1 MHISPDARTR
11 QFLFGF
17 LLALLMV
24 ATFSASPLLAQ
35 KLDGILRGDVKDQ
48 TGAMVPEAKVTA
60 TNEATNFSQTT
71 LSTSSGSYIFPNL
84 LPGTYTLT
92 VEAKGF
98 RRYLNRGVAVSGNQV
113 AEVLVNLTLGAA
125 TEVIEVTAGGEVIQ
139 TQTSQLSNEFGTQ
152 AVAALPNTSLQG
164 SPLNLAILSPGTT
177 TQGGGVL
184 GEGGSI
190 GGARPRMNS
199 FSIDGVDDNRIDVT
213 GHTSEVI
220 QDAVAEFNLMTNQ
233 FSAEFG
239 HSAGGQFNIITK
251 SGTNKLHGSAWLFN
265 DNRDFN
271 AMDNLEKG
279 SDLTRP
285 RRVDYNRSGGTLGGP
300 IVKDKVFVFGAYQ
313 RQWQGLATSSTQSTA
328 PTATGLATLKGLVGD
343 NAPVLAILDQ
353 FPTASG
359 SDAKCAIGSIND
371 TAIESGCFQAS
382 APNFLNQHDFNTNG
396 DINLGKH
403 QVRLRF
409 LYSRIRQ
416 PNVNPAFPQAQF
428 TGAITSD
435 NRKAIVTES
444 WAVTNHL
451 VNDFRL
457 GYSRFVQGYT
467 VPSAFSNFPNAEVD
481 NLNLNIGPE
490 GNSPQSYVQNNY
502 QIADSVSYV
511 RGKHTFKF
519 GVEGRRYIPP
529 SDFLPRARGEWD
541 YANLSELIND
551 IVPTGS
557 NGALR
562 GAGTGFFNGN
572 QSAFYWFA
580 QDDLRLTPRLTLNL
594 GLRYEWIG
602 NPADASKQLLNSVA
616 TLPGVFEFR
625 TPKTDRNNYAPRF
638 GFAWDPWGNAKWAV
652 RGGIGVSYDLTAQ
665 NFTLLQLPPQL
676 QTEQNPAITCSLANP
691 PAWCPDYL
699 AGAAGNGGQGFL
711 LGGGLLQVN
720 VPPVTQADARAATGS
735 IIVDTVQPKVIT
747 WTLGVQHELFK
758 NSSVELRYLGTSSQH
773 LVVQSRLNTI
783 SAFEAGLEP
792 LPTYFGLSDIP
803 ASVPLTGIP
812 TRGNFDNFTSNG
824 DNCLPG
830 GYLIHAADGFCGLV
844 TAFPAVGQGIYHG
857 GSVDFNHRYSRGL
870 TLRANYTFAKNI
882 DNATNEL
889 FSSLV
894 NPRRSQDWR
903 HLDQDRG
910 PSVLDIKHKLAIS
923 WTYELPRSKSDNRF
937 LTYLLNGWQYNGTYL
952 AQSGQPITIQSGTDS
967 NVNGDSA
974 GDRAVLNPHGTSNTG
989 SGVDWVVRDPITG
1002 ATSVTDLCV
1011 VHPDN
1016 NTCPTVSANTVGY
1029 VAVDSG
1035 ARYILAEQGALVTVG
1050 RDSFR
1055 SPGVS
1060 LFNMS
1065 MFKNTKLT
1073 ERLNLQFRVE
1083 TLNTFNHRNFTLA
1096 QPSVFENGGGTV
1108 NNALSSSYANVTAG
1122 DFLNAKQFSG
1132 GARTLLLGFKLEF

>member
-1 MHISPDARTR
+1 MHIFPDVRTQR
-11 QFLFGF
+11 FSLGF
-17 LLALLMV
+17 LLTLIMA
-24 ATFSASPLLAQ
+24 ATFLASPMMAQ
-35 KLDGILRGDVKDQ
+35 RLDGTLRGDIKDQ

-60 TNEATNFSQTT
+60 TNAATNVSQTT
-71 LSTSSGSYIFPNL
+71 VSTSSGSYIFPNL
-84 LPGTYTLT
+84 LPGTYTVT
-92 VEAKGF
+92 VEAKHL
-98 RRYLNRGVAVSGNQV
+98 RRYLNSGVTVSANQV
-113 AEVLVNLTLGAA
+113 AEVLVTLTLGAA
-125 TEVIEVTAGGEVIQ
+125 SEVVEVTAGAEVIQ
-139 TQTSQLSNEFGTQ
+139 TQTSQLANEFNTMS
-152 AVAALPNTSLQG
+152 VVSLPNTSLQG

-220 QDAVAEFNLMTNQ
+220 QDAVSEFNLMTNQ
-233 FSAEFG
+233 FSAEYG
-239 HSAGGQFNIITK
+239 HSAGGQFNITTK
-251 SGTNKLHGSAWLFN
+251 SGTNKFHGSAWLFN
-265 DNRDFN
+265 NNRDFN

-279 SDLTRP
+279 AGLTAP
-285 RRVDYNRSGGTLGGP
+285 RRVDYNRAGGTFGGP
-300 IVKDKVFVFGAYQ
+300 IMKDKVFFFGAYQ

-328 PTATGLATLKGLVGD
+328 PTAAGLATLKGLAGD

-353 FPTASG
+353 FPTASQANA
-359 SDAKCAIGSIND
+359 SCAIGSINT

-382 APNFLNQHDFNTNG
+382 APNYLNQHDFNTNG
-396 DINLGKH
+396 DIDLGKH

-416 PNVNPAFPQAQF
+416 PNVNPAMPQAQF
-428 TGAITSD
+428 TGALTAD
-435 NRKAIVTES
+435 NRKAIVTDA
-444 WAVTNHL
+444 WAISNHL

-467 VPSAFSNFPNAEVD
+467 VPSAFSNFPNAEID
-481 NLNLNIGPE
+481 DLNLNIGPE

-502 QIADSVSYV
+502 QIADSISYV
-511 RGKHTFKF
+511 RGKHTLKF

-529 SDFLPRARGEWD
+529 SNFLPRARGEWD
-541 YANLSELIND
+541 YANLAQLIND

-562 GAGTGFFNGN
+562 GAGSGFFNGN

-594 GLRYEWIG
+594 GLRYEWVG
-602 NPADASKQLLNSVA
+602 NPADASKQTLNAIS

-625 TPKTDRNNYAPRF
+625 NPKSDKNNYAPRF
-638 GFAWDPWGNAKWAV
+638 GFAWDPWGNAKWAI
-652 RGGIGVSYDLTAQ
+652 RGGVGVSYDLTAQ

-676 QTEQNPAITCSLANP
+676 QTEQNPAITCALANP
-691 PAWCPDYL
+691 PAWCPGYL
-699 AGAAGNGGQGFL
+699 AGGPGTGFL
-711 LGGGLLQVN
+711 RYGGLLQEN

-735 IIVDTVQPKVIT
+735 IIVDSVQPKVIT
-747 WTLGVQHELFK
+747 WTLGVQHELLK
-758 NSSVELRYLGTSSQH
+758 NSSIELRYLGTSSQH

-783 SAFEAGLEP
+783 SAFDAGLEP
-792 LPTYFGLSDIP
+792 LPTYFSSSDIP

-812 TRGNFDNFTSNG
+812 TRGDFDTFANNG

-844 TAFPAVGQGIYHG
+844 TAFPAAGQGIYHG
-857 GSVDFNHRYSRGL
+857 GSVDFIHRHSRGL
-870 TLRANYTFAKNI
+870 TLRTNYTFAKNI
-882 DNATNEL
+882 DNSTNEL

-894 NPRRSQDWR
+894 NPRRPQDWQN
-903 HLDQDRG
+903 LGQDRG
-910 PSVLDIKHKLAIS
+910 RSVLDVRHKLAIS
-923 WTYELPRSKSDNRF
+923 WTYELPKSKSDNRF
-937 LTYLLNGWQYNGTYL
+937 FNYMLDGWQYNGTYL
-952 AQSGQPITIQSGTDS
+952 AQSGQPITIQSGTDA

-974 GDRAVLNPHGTSNTG
+974 GDRAVFNPHGTSNSG
-989 SGVDWVVRDPITG
+989 SGVNWVVRDPITG
-1002 ATSVTDLCV
+1002 STSVCV
-1011 VHPDN
+1011 VVPDN
-1016 NTCPTVSANTVGY
+1016 NTCNSANTVGY
-1029 VAVDSG
+1029 VAVNPG
-1035 ARYILAEQGALVTVG
+1035 ARYILADSGALVTVG
-1050 RDSFR
+1050 RDTFT
-1055 SPGVS
+1055 SPGVN

-1065 MFKNTKLT
+1065 MVKNTKLT
-1073 ERLNLQFRVE
+1073 ERLNMQFRVE

-1096 QPSVFENGGGTV
+1096 QPSVFQNGGGTV

-1132 GARTLLLGFKLEF
+1132 GSRTLLLGIKLEF

>member
-1 MHISPDARTR
+1 MHISVDAQTQR
-11 QFLFGF
+11 FLLGL
-17 LLALLMV
+17 LLALLMA
-24 ATFSASPLLAQ
+24 ATFLVSPLLAQ
-35 KLDGILRGDVKDQ
+35 KLDGTLRGDVKDQ

-60 TNEATNFSQTT
+60 TSDATNVSQTT
-71 LSTSSGSYIFPNL
+71 LSTSSGSYLFPNL

-92 VEAKGF
+92 VEAKDF
-98 RRYLNRGVAVSGNQV
+98 RRYHNRGVTVGSNQV
-113 AEVLVNLTLGAA
+113 AEVLVTLTLGAA

-139 TQTSQLSNEFGTQ
+139 TQTSQLANNFNTLS
-152 AVAALPNTSLQG
+152 VAGLPNTSLQA
-164 SPLNLAILSPGTT
+164 SPLNLAILAPGTT

-220 QDAVAEFNLMTNQ
+220 QDAVAEFSLITNQ
-233 FSAEFG
+233 FSAEYG
-239 HSAGGQFNIITK
+239 HSAGGQFNITTK

-265 DNRDFN
+265 NNRDFN
-271 AMDNLEKG
+271 AMDNLEKLDRT
-279 SDLTRP
+279 SP
-285 RRVDYNRSGGTLGGP
+285 RRVDYNRAGGTLGGP
-300 IVKDKVFVFGAYQ
+300 IVKDKIFVFGAYQ
-313 RQWQGLATSSTQSTA
+313 RQWQGLATSATRSTA
-328 PTATGLATLKGLVGD
+328 PTAAGLAALKSLVAD
-343 NAPVLAILDQ
+343 NAPVLDILDQ
-353 FPTASG
+353 FPTARL
-359 SDAKCAIGSIND
+359 SDAQCSIGSINE
-371 TAIESGCFQAS
+371 TPIESGCFQAS

-416 PNVNPAFPQAQF
+416 PNVNPIMPQAQF
-428 TGAITSD
+428 TGAIASD
-435 NRKAIVTES
+435 NRKAIVTDA
-444 WAVTNHL
+444 WAISNHL

-457 GYSRFVQGYT
+457 GYSRFVQGFT
-467 VPSAFSNFPNAEVD
+467 VPSNFSNFPNAVID
-481 NLNLNIGPE
+481 DLSLNIGPE

-502 QIADSVSYV
+502 QIADSISYN

-541 YANLSELIND
+541 YATLSELIND

-594 GLRYEWIG
+594 GLRYEWVG
-602 NPADASKQLLNSVA
+602 NAADASKQLLNSVA

-625 TPKTDRNNYAPRF
+625 NPKTDKNNYAPRF
-638 GFAWDPWGNAKWAV
+638 GFAWDPLGNARWAV

-676 QTEQNPAITCSLANP
+676 QTEQNPSITCSLADA
-691 PAWCPDYL
+691 PAWCPGFL
-699 AGAAGNGGQGFL
+699 AGGPGTGFL
-711 LGGGLLQVN
+711 RYGGLLQVN

-747 WTLGVQHELFK
+747 WTVGVQHEIFK
-758 NSSVELRYLGTSSQH
+758 NASVELRYLGTSSQH

-783 SAFEAGLEP
+783 SAFDAGLTP
-792 LPTYFGLSDIP
+792 LPTYFSSSDIP

-812 TRGNFDNFTSNG
+812 TRADFNTFANNGN
-824 DNCLPG
+824 NCLAG

-857 GSVDFNHRYSRGL
+857 GSVDFNRRYSRGL

-882 DNATNEL
+882 DNSTNEL

-910 PSVLDIKHKLAIS
+910 RSVLDIRHKLAIS
-923 WTYELPRSKSDNRF
+923 WTYELPKSKSENRF
-937 LTYLLNGWQYNGTYL
+937 LTYVLNGWQYNGTYL
-952 AQSGQPITIQSGTDS
+952 AQSGQPVTIQSVTDS

-974 GDRAVLNPHGTSNTG
+974 GDRAVFNPNGTSNTG
-989 SGVDWVVRDPITG
+989 SGVDWVLRDPITG
-1002 ATSVTDLCV
+1002 ATSICTSDCDAEGM
-1011 VHPDN
+1011 PD
-1016 NTCPTVSANTVGY
+1016 TVGY
-1029 VAVDSG
+1029 VATNSG
-1035 ARYILAEQGALVTVG
+1035 ARYIQAERGALATVG
-1050 RDSFR
+1050 RNTFT
-1055 SPGVS
+1055 SPGVGI
-1060 LFNMS
+1060 FNMS

-1073 ERLNLQFRVE
+1073 ERVNLQFRVE
-1083 TLNTFNHRNFTLA
+1083 ALNTFNHRNFTLT
-1096 QPSVFENGGGTV
+1096 QPSVFQNGGGTV
-1108 NNALSSSYANVTAG
+1108 NNALSSSYANVTAD
-1122 DFLNAKQFSG
+1122 DFLSAKQFSG
-1132 GARTLLLGFKLEF
+1132 GSRTMLLAIKVEF